1 MVALFEGYPPW
12 VGPVVAALVVLSV
25 AALAAEMSARFV
37 RRVVNALL
45 GRLPHDAPT
54 VVTMAPVSMVR
65 WTVFGLTALV
75 AVTPAL
81 TLAGVAVPG
90 SPSLD
95 GVTGWATTS
104 GLRIVLIWLLA
115 TLVVRAA
122 RLAVGRFEAQVE
134 GAAGVTT
141 TEHGEHLRRAQTLG
155 RLVHN
160 AIRSLVFGIA
170 ALMVLRELN
179 VDIMPILT
187 GAGVVGLAVGFG
199 AQTLVKDVIAG
210 FFVILED
217 QIRVGDVATIN
228 GVGGMVEAIT
238 LRTIVLRD
246 VTGAVHVFP
255 NGSIS
260 TLANQTKDYSYYVI
274 DLGVTFKEDPDRV
287 MSVLERVGR
296 ALQEDP
302 AFAPDM
308 LEPLEILG
316 VDAFGPLPQELVI
329 KLRVKTRPTRQWL
342 VGREL
347 RRRIKLAFDEE
358 GIEMPAA
365 PRPVALRPNL
375 EISEQRNP
383 T

>member
-12 VGPVVAALVVLSV
+12 VGPVAAALVVLSV
-25 AALAAEMSARFV
+25 AALAAEAAARVV
-37 RRVVNALL
+37 RHGVNALL
-45 GRLPHDAPT
+45 GRLSHEAPA

-65 WTVFGLTALV
+65 WTVFGLTVLV
-75 AVTPAL
+75 AATPAL
-81 TLAGVAVPG
+81 TLAGVVVPG
-90 SPSLD
+90 SPALD
-95 GVTGWATTS
+95 SVTGWATTS
-104 GLRIVLIWLLA
+104 GLRIILIWLLA
-115 TLVVRAA
+115 TLVVRAT
-122 RLAVGRFEAQVE
+122 RLSVGRFEAQVARTS
-134 GAAGVTT
+134 GPT
-141 TEHGEHLRRAQTLG
+141 TEQGEHVRRAQTLG

-160 AIRSLVFGIA
+160 AMRSLVFGIA

-228 GVGGMVEAIT
+228 GVGGVVEAIT

-246 VTGAVHVFP
+246 ITGAVHVFP
-255 NGSIS
+255 NGSVS

-287 MSVLERVGR
+287 MLVVERVGR
-296 ALQEDP
+296 ALQQDP
-302 AFAPDM
+302 AFAHDM

-358 GIEMPAA
+358 GIEMPST
-365 PRPVALRPNL
+365 PRPVALRPTTEL
-375 EISEQRNP
+375 VEPRHS

>member
-25 AALAAEMSARFV
+25 AALAAEVAARVV
-37 RRVVNALL
+37 RRGVNALL

-54 VVTMAPVSMVR
+54 VVTMATVSMVR
-65 WTVFGLTALV
+65 WVVFALAALV

-81 TLAGVAVPG
+81 TLAGVTVPG

-95 GVTGWATTS
+95 GVTSWATTS
-104 GLRIVLIWLLA
+104 GLRIILIWLLA

-122 RLAVGRFEAQVE
+122 RLAVGRFEAQVA
-134 GAAGVTT
+134 GAA
-141 TEHGEHLRRAQTLG
+141 EHGEHLRRAQTLG

-228 GVGGMVEAIT
+228 GVGGVVEAIT

-287 MSVLERVGR
+287 MLVLERVGR
-296 ALQEDP
+296 ALRADP

-365 PRPVALRPNL
+365 PRPVAARAHVESPEQGNL
-375 EISEQRNP
+375 A
-383 T
+383 